1 MIRHFQAD
9 KVLQKKCKNLAYSR
23 AKILDDATLVSTK
36 NEIQKLYAEYGVE
49 NVLGELS
56 RQWNFEKAVPFF
68 DKLKLP
74 TTHKKQIK
82 TIATFYRR
90 AYNGGVE
97 KVNAQLI
104 NMWAEAGYKVILI
117 TEEEP
122 NNLDYFYPQDKVKRK
137 IVPSFFN
144 MPDRLRTFQKIL
156 TEEQVDI
163 FINHG
168 WTNPSVLWECVLMKN
183 LQIPYVLYAHGY
195 FSCFYSANYAL
206 YYQIFRMTDLV
217 IAISETNARF
227 YQMCGCQTCLVQN
240 PIPQELK
247 NAKQTADLNS
257 HHILWVGRIA
267 EGKRPLDTLLVLKKV
282 REQIP
287 DAVLDIVGS
296 AEKNYLEQMHLLS
309 KELGVFDAINFHGLQ
324 PEDKMS
330 DFYMNCALLLFT
342 SESEGYPM
350 TLLESK
356 AFGIPC
362 VMYSLPYLSLVKD
375 GLGFLSAELGDI
387 NTMADNVI
395 RLLKDDAFRKSLG
408 REAKESFDT
417 FANYDLSETWHKIFD
432 FCEGKEKPSN
442 IFYMPDQLNEYDKYI
457 MPPLFDILQKTAEKN
472 SLAKNFDYKIGHK
485 ILKIPR
491 EIEKIIKKIANVFA
505 GTKNV

>member
-1 MIRHFQAD
+1 MIKRFKAD
-9 KVLQKKCKNLAYSR
+9 KVLQKKCENLAYSR
-23 AKILDDATLVSTK
+23 TEILDDATFVATK
-36 NEIQKLYAEYGVE
+36 DEIQQLYAEYGIA

-56 RQWNFEKAVPFF
+56 QQWDFEKAVPFF
-68 DKLKLP
+68 NKIYSQTKIKRP
-74 TTHKKQIK
+74 IK

-104 NMWAEAGYKVILI
+104 NMWVEAGYKVILI

-122 NNLDYFYPQDKVKRK
+122 NDLDYFYPRDKVKRT

-144 MPDRLRTFQKIL
+144 MPDRLGTFQKIL

-163 FINHG
+163 FVNHG

-183 LQIPYVLYAHGY
+183 LQIPYVLYAHGH
-195 FSCFYSANYAL
+195 FSHFYAANYAL

-217 IAISETNARF
+217 VAISETNARF

-247 NAKQTADLNS
+247 NARQTADLNS

-267 EGKRPLDTLLVLKKV
+267 EGKRPLDAVLVLKKV

-287 DAVLDIVGS
+287 DAELDIVGG
-296 AEKNYLEQMHLLS
+296 AEKNFLEQMHLLS
-309 KELGVFDAINFHGLQ
+309 KDLGIFDAINFYGLH
-324 PEDKMS
+324 PENKMS
-330 DFYMNCALLLFT
+330 DFYMNSALLLFT

-375 GLGFLSAELGDI
+375 GKGFLSAELGDI
-387 NTMADNVI
+387 NTMADHVI
-395 RLLKDDAFRKSLG
+395 RLLKDDAIRKSLG
-408 REAKESFDT
+408 QEAKESFDT
-417 FANYDLSETWHKIFD
+417 LANYDLSGTWQKIFD
-432 FCEGKEKPSN
+432 FCEGKESEDK
-442 IFYMPDQLNEYDKYI
+442 IFYMPDQLNESDKYI
-457 MPPLFDILQKTAEKN
+457 MPPLFDMLQKTAEKN
-472 SLAKNFDYKIGHK
+472 SLTKNFDYKIGHK
-485 ILKIPR
+485 VLKIPR
-491 EIEKIIKKIANVFA
+491 EIGKIIKKIANIFA
-505 GTKNV
+505 RTKND